1 MHSQF
6 IRGNQLT
13 QKYRFTQFFSLVGV
27 FLVLIGALSVFANN
41 AYYLL
46 QGHVS
51 LSLLLFCLS
60 FALAVFWPAQAF
72 IFTIACL
79 PLVGNLS
86 QELGLI
92 LGINL
97 LTWVNPGLDLVAGC
111 YLGWMVN
118 QGQRQSCVQCI
129 KRSEVSMPWPVG
141 LLLSWVL
148 LSATLAIARN
158 ITQSAARTDLKGALF
173 NLVNFRPMG
182 WHDDYYPIND
192 FIAYSLACGLVM
204 LTVAHLT
211 NFKNRDAIV
220 FRPLMLGLFIAALAG
235 LVQSQF
241 GYGLPDTLK
250 EFRRDVFGYAVIGLQ
265 PDLHAYAGHMLLG
278 ALGLWGY
285 FQVINSRR
293 ETWWILFIIVISWM
307 GVVLSKSRSTL
318 LIAIAVGV
326 ASFIF
331 IWVRD
336 HRSLRRL
343 LVIVALI
350 LLASL
355 LAWTEGFL
363 GNGAFLGW
371 SSELANQLRSKDVL
385 NFNQLGGIMGS
396 RFEIW
401 SAAIR
406 MIEAFPMVGI
416 GQGEFYRLS
425 ADVSFSKSHFLFL
438 NHGENAHNYFL
449 QTLAELG
456 FIGMMLF
463 GLVLLYPFKKI
474 SSKQHLIPAMIGLG
488 SLFLGNI
495 FSHAFLVR
503 ENLLLAAVLLGL
515 SYAWLAATPKKD
527 TAILRH
533 SSEGVDKG
541 VKNNHLFLTNT
552 KWIGAVVLMVI
563 LGGLEVVYSWH
574 KLPFSPGVLCQKAL
588 PLSDDGW
595 SSGAYELV
603 LPSGVRGVKLP
614 IQIERPKLNQ
624 YPLEVRIALFNSKQF
639 DVPVQVKRYNTR
651 SSDVIDLVLPNEG
664 IIAEGNVKM
673 RLDLSSCYTPRNL
686 GVNNDARKLG
696 MIIGEPQFLR

>member
-1 MHSQF
+1 MHSQL
-6 IRGNQLT
+6 IRGNQQI
-13 QKYRFTQFFSLVGV
+13 QKFRLTQFFSLIGV
-27 FLVLIGALSVFANN
+27 FFVSIGALSVFANN

-46 QGHVS
+46 QGYIS

-60 FALAVFWPAQAF
+60 FSLAVFWPIQSF
-72 IFTIACL
+72 IFTIVCL

-86 QELGLI
+86 QELGSMLNV
-92 LGINL
+92 NL

-111 YLGWMVN
+111 YLGWIAN
-118 QGQRQSCVQCI
+118 QKRCQSLARCVTH
-129 KRSEVSMPWPVG
+129 SEVSMPWPVG
-141 LLLSWVL
+141 LLLFWIAFSTV
-148 LSATLAIARN
+148 LAITRN

-192 FIAYSLACGLVM
+192 FIAYSLACGLIM
-204 LTVAHLT
+204 LTIAHLT
-211 NFKNRDAIV
+211 NLKNRDAIV
-220 FRPLMLGLFIAALAG
+220 FRTLMLGLFIAALAG

-285 FQVINSRR
+285 FQVIRSRR
-293 ETWWILFIIVISWM
+293 ERWWILFIIAISWM
-307 GVVLSKSRSTL
+307 GVVLSKSRSTF

-336 HRSLRRL
+336 QRSLRRL
-343 LVIVALI
+343 LVILAPI
-350 LLASL
+350 LLVSL
-355 LAWTEGFL
+355 LAWSEGFL
-363 GNGAFLGW
+363 GWGR
-371 SSELANQLRSKDVL
+371 ELVNLLRSKEAL
-385 NFNQLGGIMGS
+385 NINQLGGIMGS

-463 GLVLLYPFKKI
+463 VLMLLYPYKKI

-488 SLFLGNI
+488 SMFLGNV

-503 ENLLLAAVLLGL
+503 ENLLIAAVLVGL
-515 SYAWLAATPKKD
+515 AYAWSLADPKKEI
-527 TAILRH
+527 AILRY
-533 SSEGVDKG
+533 SSEGVNKG
-541 VKNNHLFLTNT
+541 FKNYTLFLTNV
-552 KWIGAVVLMVI
+552 KWAGVVVLVVI

-574 KLPFSPGVLCQKAL
+574 KFPFSPSLLCQKAL

-595 SSGAYELV
+595 SSGAYELA

-614 IQIERPKLNQ
+614 LQIERPQLNQ

-639 DVPVQVKRYNTR
+639 DLPVQVKRYNTQ
-651 SSDVIDLVLPNEG
+651 SSDVIDLVLPNDG
-664 IIAEGNVKM
+664 IITEGNVKM

-686 GVNNDARKLG
+686 GVNIDARKLG
-696 MIIGEPQFLR
+696 VIIGEPQFLKQ